1 MRHDPQ
7 LLIEGCLIASFAMQA
22 HACYIYIRGEYV
34 REREVLEEAIK
45 EAYAAKLVGKNNVH
59 GWDFD
64 IYVHHGA
71 GAYICGEETAL
82 LESLEGKKGLPRMKP
97 PFPANVGLYGA
108 PTTVNNVES
117 IAVAPDILRRGA
129 TWFASLG
136 KPNNTGTKLFQ
147 ISGHVE
153 QPCVVEEEMGIPLR
167 ELLDRHAGGVRGGW
181 DNLLAVIPG
190 GSSMPCL
197 PASICQDLPL
207 DFDTLSKLKS
217 GMGTAAVIVMDKSTD
232 IIAAIR
238 RIAYFYKHE
247 SCGQC
252 TPCREGTGWMWRV
265 LQRMERGEA
274 EKHEI
279 DLLYDVTT
287 RVEGHTICA
296 LGDAA
301 AWPVQG
307 LIRHFRGEIESRID
321 RYRAAHKEAAE

>member
-1 MRHDPQ
+1 MR
-7 LLIEGCLIASFAMQA
+7 A
-22 HACYIYIRGEYV
+22 HTCYVYVRGEFF
-34 REREVLEEAIK
+34 REQERLHAAIDEAC
-45 EAYAAKLVGKNNVH
+45 EARLIGKGNVH

-64 IYVHHGA
+64 IIIHHGA

-82 LESLEGKKGLPRMKP
+82 LESLEGKKGLPRLKP

-117 IAVAPDILRRGA
+117 IAVVPDILRRGA
-129 TWFASLG
+129 TWFSSLG

-147 ISGHVE
+147 ISGHVGR
-153 QPCVVEEEMGIPLR
+153 PCVVEEEMGIPLR

-181 DNLLAVIPG
+181 ENLLAVIPG

-197 PASICQDLPL
+197 PATICQDLTL
-207 DFDTLSKLKS
+207 DFDALAKHKS
-217 GMGTAAVIVMDKSTD
+217 GLGTGAVIVMDKSTD

-274 EKHEI
+274 EKREI
-279 DLLYDVTT
+279 DVLWDVST

-301 AWPVQG
+301 AWPIQG
-307 LIRHFRGEIESRID
+307 LIRHFRGEIEARID
-321 RYRAAHKEAAE
+321 KRQAALKQAAE